1 MLEGRT
7 IGFIGA
13 GNMAEALIR
22 GLLEAKLVS
31 AEQLIASDI
40 LEARRQQ
47 IRERHGVHTVA
58 DGREVAAKTSV
69 LILAV
74 KPQDME
80 QALKGIAASVD
91 QTKTIISIAAG
102 IPIAFIADRLS
113 AKARI
118 VRVMPNAPALVLAG
132 VAGIAGGEHATAEDL
147 QIAEMLFSAVGT
159 AVMVEEKHLDAVTGL
174 SGSGPAYVFLFIE
187 ALGDAGVKM
196 GLPQDVARLLA
207 AQTVLGAARMLLESG
222 RNPAELIDII
232 ASPGG
237 TTIAGLHALESGK
250 FRGTL
255 MNAVEA
261 ATIRSRELGKR

>member
-1 MLEGRT
+1 MLAGRT

-13 GNMAEALIR
+13 GNMAEALVR

-31 AEQLIASDI
+31 PEQLIACDI

-47 IRERHGVHTVA
+47 IRERYGVRTVGE
-58 DGREVAAKTSV
+58 GREVAANASII
-69 LILAV
+69 ILAV

-80 QALKGIAASVD
+80 AALKGIAASIN

-102 IPIAFIADRLS
+102 IPISFCAQHLP
-113 AKARI
+113 AKTRI
-118 VRVMPNAPALVLAG
+118 IRVMPNAPALVLAG
-132 VAGIAGGEHATAEDL
+132 VAGIAKGEHATAEDL
-147 QIAEMLFSAVGT
+147 QIAEMIFSAIGT
-159 AVMVEEKHLDAVTGL
+159 TVMVEEKHLDAVTGL
-174 SGSGPAYVFLFIE
+174 SGSGPAYVFLFIG
-187 ALGDAGVKM
+187 ALGDGGVKM

-207 AQTVLGAARMLLESG
+207 AQTVLGATKMLLESG
-222 RNPAELIDII
+222 RNPAELVDII

-237 TTIAGLHALESGK
+237 TTIAGLHALESGG

-261 ATIRSRELGKR
+261 ATIRSRELGHR